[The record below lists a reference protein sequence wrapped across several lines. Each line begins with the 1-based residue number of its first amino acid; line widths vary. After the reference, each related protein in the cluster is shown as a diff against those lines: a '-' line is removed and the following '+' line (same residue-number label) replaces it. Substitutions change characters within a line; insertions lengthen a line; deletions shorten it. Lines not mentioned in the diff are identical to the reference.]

1 MIMFCCSLMSQQLLD
16 LCRFVQTEAELW
28 SIRARQKDYINNP
41 KAKFL
46 RILHWIWDNLGY
58 SLMTCHVRV
67 FAHDVVFRFKFPPG
81 HVKLLVEGVEQWL
94 APYLAMEAMEKTQS
108 ECSKRWRGLDL

>member
-46 RILHWIWDNLGY
+46 KD
-58 SLMTCHVRV
+58 T
-67 FAHDVVFRFKFPPG
+67 P
-81 HVKLLVEGVEQWL
+81 
-94 APYLAMEAMEKTQS
+94 
-108 ECSKRWRGLDL
+108 LDLG